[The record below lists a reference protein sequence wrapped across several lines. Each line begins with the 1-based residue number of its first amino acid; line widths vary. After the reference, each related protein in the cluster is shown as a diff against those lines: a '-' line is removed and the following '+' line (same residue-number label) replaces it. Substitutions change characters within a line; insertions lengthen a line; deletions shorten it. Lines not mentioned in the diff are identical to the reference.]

1 MNLGKFDCATG
12 LINILYTKGD
22 LIVRNATETDI
33 TFIDK
38 LQKDNSYAVGFIQR
52 TVWDNYVF
60 GGGVI
65 LSYLFVKKIMTKWV
79 TFFLRRAKD
88 ITLIPVFN
96 KLQLET
102 MQGVWITDP
111 RLLRL
116 FEIFAKHFNEPAHD
130 YAAAQI

>member
-1 MNLGKFDCATG
+1 ML
-12 LINILYTKGD
+12 LD
-22 LIVRNATETDI
+22 LFREQFGII
-33 TFIDK
+33 MY
-38 LQKDNSYAVGFIQR
+38 L
-52 TVWDNYVF
+52 